1 MTPCPFTR
9 HADLTPG
16 LFSREKVGYSMSQE
30 VCAKLTSLVQE
41 KPGCFTAFFLCVLG
55 LYWDECVLYLAL
67 KGYG

>member
-1 MTPCPFTR
+1 MSFYQARRSDAGPLLQR
-9 HADLTPG
+9 EGGLLHVPG
-16 LFSREKVGYSMSQE
+16 